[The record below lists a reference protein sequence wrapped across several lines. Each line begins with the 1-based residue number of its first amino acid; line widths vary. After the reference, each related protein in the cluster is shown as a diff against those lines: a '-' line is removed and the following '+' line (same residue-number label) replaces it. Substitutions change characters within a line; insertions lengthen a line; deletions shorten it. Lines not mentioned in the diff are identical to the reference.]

1 MIRTIER
8 VQEDIEQTTLEIRTL
23 RRTQGLMKDSD
34 LSSVRQRIQQLTI
47 RLDGLYEE
55 KRARQSLTPPTN
67 PPVAESRQVGEA
79 ANRLIAQLF
88 GS

>member
-8 VQEDIEQTTLEIRTL
+8 VQEDIVQTTLEIQTL
-23 RRTQGLMKDSD
+23 RRTQGLMRDND
-34 LSSVRQRIQQLTI
+34 LSSVRQQIQQLTI

-55 KRARQSLTPPTN
+55 KRAAQSPAPSTN
-67 PPVAESRQVGEA
+67 LPVAESQQAGKA

>member
-8 VQEDIEQTTLEIRTL
+8 VQEDIVQTTLAIQTL
-23 RRTQGLMKDSD
+23 RRTQGLMRDND
-34 LSSVRQRIQQLTI
+34 LSSVRQQIQQLTI

-55 KRARQSLTPPTN
+55 KRAGQSLTPSTKL
-67 PPVAESRQVGEA
+67 PVAENQQVGKSSD
-79 ANRLIAQLF
+79 RLIAQLF

>member
-8 VQEDIEQTTLEIRTL
+8 VQEDIVQTTLEIQTL
-23 RRTQGLMKDSD
+23 RRTQGLMKDTD
-34 LSSVRQRIQQLTI
+34 LASVRQRIQQLTI
-47 RLDGLYEE
+47 RLDALYEE
-55 KRARQSLTPPTN
+55 KRAGQSLPPPTN
-67 PPVAESRQVGEA
+67 PPAPESQQVGKA

>member
-8 VQEDIEQTTLEIRTL
+8 VQEDIVQTTLEIQTL
-23 RRTQGLMKDSD
+23 RRTQGLMKDTD

-47 RLDGLYEE
+47 RLDALYEE
-55 KRARQSLTPPTN
+55 KRAGQSLTPPTN
-67 PPVAESRQVGEA
+67 PPVTESQQVGKA
-79 ANRLIAQLF
+79 ANRLIAQIF